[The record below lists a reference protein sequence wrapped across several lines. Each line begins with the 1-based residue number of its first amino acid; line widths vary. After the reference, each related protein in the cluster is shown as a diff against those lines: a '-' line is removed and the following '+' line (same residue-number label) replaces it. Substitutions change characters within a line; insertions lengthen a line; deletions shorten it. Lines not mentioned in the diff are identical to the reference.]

1 MNSNV
6 CDVFEIANRYKT
18 KQERADV
25 LKANDSFAL
34 KSVLQLAFHPNVV
47 AALPEGAPP
56 YKKVDPVQ
64 NDYHRGY
71 LHAESRKFGYLVEQP
86 GQNMNRMKRENIFIT
101 ILESLPGPEADMLI
115 AAKDKK
121 LHKLYKG
128 ITADVAKLAFP
139 DILPDEVPA
148 K

>member
-6 CDVFEIANRYKT
+6 CDVFEVANKAKT
-18 KQERADV
+18 KQERADI

-34 KSVLQLAFHPNVV
+34 KSVLQLAFHPGVV

-56 YKKVDPVQ
+56 YKKVDAAQ

-71 LHAESRKFGYLVEQP
+71 LHAEARKFGYLVEQP
-86 GQNMNRMKRENIFIT
+86 GQNLNRMKRENIFIT

-139 DILPDEVPA
+139 DILPDDV

>member
-1 MNSNV
+1 MNNNI
-6 CDVFEIANRYKT
+6 CDIFEVAGRFKT

-25 LKANDSFAL
+25 LKANDSYAL

-56 YKKVDPVQ
+56 YKRVPENQ
-64 NDYHRGY
+64 YDYHRGY
-71 LHAESRKFGYLVEQP
+71 LHAESRKMGYLVEQP
-86 GQNMNRMKRENIFIT
+86 GQNISKMKRENIFIT
-101 ILESLPGPEADMLI
+101 ILESLPGPEADMLV

-128 ITADVAKLAFP
+128 ITADVVKLAFP
-139 DILPDEVPA
+139 DILPDVP
-148 K
+148 KE